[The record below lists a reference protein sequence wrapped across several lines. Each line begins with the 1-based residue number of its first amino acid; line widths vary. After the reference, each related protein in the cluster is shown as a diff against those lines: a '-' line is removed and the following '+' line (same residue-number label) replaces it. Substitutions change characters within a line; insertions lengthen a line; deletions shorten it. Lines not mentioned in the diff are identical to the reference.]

1 MAPLLSWRNFAPAL
15 LSWASLSA
23 ALPLLGDEVLRR
35 SEIEAGDIQDSYDYI
50 IVGGG
55 QAGVVIGT
63 RLSEDPDG
71 MFPSPPL
78 GLHPR
83 YQNVKVGVR
92 M

>member
-1 MAPLLSWRNFAPAL
+1 MAPLLSWRNLAPAL

-71 MFPSPPL
+71 MPPAL
-78 GLHPR
+78 DLAPKCCH
-83 YQNVKVGVR
+83 QDLKVGVR